1 MSKRSKLETGVPWI
15 ELTTTAADWKQA
27 APELLAT
34 MLGQI
39 QLIRSFE
46 ETVLDLAGQG
56 LVHGPAHSSFGQEGG
71 AVGVRATASTARNGV
86 TISSSRRRS
95 RTSRAASSTSTRS

>member
-34 MLGQI
+34 MLGDVI
-39 QLIRSFE
+39 
-46 ETVLDLAGQG
+46 AGRG
-56 LVHGPAHSSFGQEGG
+56 LHKDWIFHGGTAWLVGWWNDG
-71 AVGVRATASTARNGV
+71 A
-86 TISSSRRRS
+86 
-95 RTSRAASSTSTRS
+95 